1 MRQIIAAV
9 LAILLIAGTVMLS
22 KRIIANK
29 QKPEQHYEKIVKT
42 VFTQVVENQDIPL
55 VVSSS
60 GQIAAKNKID
70 LFSEVQGILEPVSKD
85 FRAGTAYRKGE
96 VIFRINHDDFSAS
109 LQSQKSNLF
118 TTISNILPDLK
129 FDYPDAF
136 AKWQDYLNQFDIS
149 QPIKALPTTTSD
161 REKFYISGKGIFSQY
176 YNLKNAEVKLA
187 KYVIYAPFYGIVTE
201 AHVNTGTLI
210 RPGMKLGEFISPLV
224 YELEVPVNIA
234 MMDLMKIGNQV
245 TLRNLEHTKTFAGK
259 VARVN
264 GKVDPNSQT
273 VKVFITVRDK
283 SLKEGMYLEAELMAE
298 TAKDVFVIDR
308 KLLDNNQLFAVR
320 DTILEAVSV
329 TPVHFD
335 DKKVYVKGLSNGT
348 VIMSKSLPGAYDGM
362 KVKKAE

>member
-1 MRQIIAAV
+1 MRQLIAAII
-9 LAILLIAGTVMLS
+9 AILLIAGTVMLS

-29 QKPEQHYEKIVKT
+29 KKPEQHYEKIVKT
-42 VFTQVVENQDIPL
+42 VFTEVVENKDIPL
-55 VVSSS
+55 VVTSS
-60 GQIAAKNKID
+60 GQLAAKNKID
-70 LFSEVQGILEPVSKD
+70 LFSEVQGVLEATGKD

-96 VIFRINHDDFSAS
+96 VIFRINSDEFSAN
-109 LQSQKSNLF
+109 LQSQKSNLY

-136 AKWQDYLNQFDIS
+136 AKWQEYLNQFDIN
-149 QPIKALPTTTSD
+149 QPIQPLPETNSD

-187 KYVIYAPFYGIVTE
+187 KYVIQAPFYGIVTE
-201 AHVNTGTLI
+201 ANVNTGTLI
-210 RPGMKLGEFISPLV
+210 RPGMKLGEFISPSV
-224 YELEVPVNIA
+224 YELEVPVNIS

-245 TLRNLEHTKTFAGK
+245 KLKNLEHTKTFTGK

-264 GKVDPNSQT
+264 GKVDPSSQT
-273 VKVFITVRDK
+273 VKVFISVKDK

-298 TAKDVFVIDR
+298 TAKNVFVVDR

-320 DTILEAVSV
+320 DTVLEVIPV
-329 TPVHFD
+329 TPVHYD
-335 DKKVYVKGLSNGT
+335 DKKVYVKGLPNGT